1 MIELYRGSVNTWEC
15 DEMGHMN
22 VRFYVAKQWEGL
34 AIMAPFLGLSRSFR
48 PKASSTLVP
57 FDQHIRFMK
66 EIHPGRPI
74 HMVGGVLDWTD
85 DSVLLYQE
93 LRHSVSGD
101 TAAAFRTW
109 VRHTETASGKS
120 FAWRQK
126 TIDAFENLRIDAPEH
141 TLPRSIEPD
150 GDIVSPQIAVAATA
164 DALGIPVIGRCSVP
178 ASHCDTHGRMLPE
191 HFIGR
196 VSDSV
201 PNLMAAWRDEVA
213 AAAASKGETVRSG
226 AAVLEYRL
234 RYRRWPVAGD
244 IIEVR
249 TGLGRVQ
256 PKVHSLVHWLTNP
269 VTGRVY
275 CTSEAVAVTFDLDT
289 RKVIAANPEHMALL
303 EARVPKGLK
312 I

>member
-22 VRFYVAKQWEGL
+22 VRFYVAKQMEGL
-34 AIMAPFLGLSRSFR
+34 AIMAPSLGLSRSFR

-66 EIHPGRPI
+66 EIHPGRPVF
-74 HMVGGVLDWTD
+74 MEGGVLDWTD
-85 DSVLLYQE
+85 DAVLIYQE
-93 LRHSVSGD
+93 LRHSVSGE

-109 VRHTETASGKS
+109 VRHTESASGKS

-126 TIDAFENLRIDAPEH
+126 TLDAFEACKVEAPAHTAPKSID
-141 TLPRSIEPD
+141 PD
-150 GDIVSPQIAVAATA
+150 AAVVPDTTAVAATA
-164 DALGIPVIGRCSVP
+164 DALSIPVIGRGCVP
-178 ASHCDTHGRMLPE
+178 SAHCDTHGRMFPE

-213 AAAASKGETVRSG
+213 AAATAGGERIRSG

-234 RYRRWPVAGD
+234 RYRRWPVSGD
-244 IIEVR
+244 LIEVR
-249 TGLGRVQ
+249 TGLGQVK
-256 PKVHSLVHWLTNP
+256 PKVHSLVHWLINP
-269 VTGRVY
+269 VTGKVY
-275 CTSEAVAVTFDLDT
+275 CTSEAVAVTFDLET
-289 RKVIAANPEHMALL
+289 RKVITANPDHMMLL
-303 EARVPKGLK
+303 EKRVPQGLK